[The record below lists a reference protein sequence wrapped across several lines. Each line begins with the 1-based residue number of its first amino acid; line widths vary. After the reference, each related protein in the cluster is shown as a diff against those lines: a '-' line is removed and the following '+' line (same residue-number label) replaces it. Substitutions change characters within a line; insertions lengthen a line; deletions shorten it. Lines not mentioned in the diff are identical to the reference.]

1 MLHVADQVADL
12 TKHVRYGLM
21 SPEGLEEVR
30 KSQFG
35 SNTIVKR
42 HAKVV
47 FQRKTRRLG
56 SEVSSPR
63 TPYEIVLVVGGWE
76 S

>member
-30 KSQFG
+30 RSQFG
-35 SNTIVKR
+35 ANTTVKK

-47 FQRKTRRLG
+47 FQMKTR
-56 SEVSSPR
+56 SMTKEVSSPR
-63 TPYEIVLVVGGWE
+63 IPYEIVLVVGGWE